1 MELISVAALSENF
14 VIGKDGEIPWESLP
28 EDRKQYRKRVA
39 DDPVILGR
47 KTFES
52 MLDDLPGS
60 AQIVMSR
67 SESSFDPETA
77 VHARTVEEAIAHAT
91 SLGAETVYV
100 LGGGKIYA
108 LFQPHLTGM
117 ALSRVPG
124 EYEGDS
130 FYPEWNPDEWELV
143 AETPFDGFT
152 LQEWRRV

>member
-1 MELISVAALSENF
+1 MELISVAALAENF

-28 EDRKQYRKRVA
+28 EDRKQYRERVA
-39 DDPVILGR
+39 AHPVILGR

-67 SESSFDPETA
+67 RNSSFDPETA
-77 VHARTVEEAIAHAT
+77 VHASTVAEAIDHAQE
-91 SLGAETVYV
+91 LGATTAYV
-100 LGGGKIYA
+100 LGGGRIYE

-130 FYPEWNPDEWELV
+130 FYPEWNAAEWELV
-143 AETPFDGFT
+143 AETPSDGFT